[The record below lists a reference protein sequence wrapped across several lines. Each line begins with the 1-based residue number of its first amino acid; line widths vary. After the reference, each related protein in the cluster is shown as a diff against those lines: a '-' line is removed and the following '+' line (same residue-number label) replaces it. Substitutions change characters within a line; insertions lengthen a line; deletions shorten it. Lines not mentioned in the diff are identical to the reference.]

1 MQTIALYDNQSH
13 LREFDAEILDC
24 QPVSNGW
31 AVILDQTAFYP
42 EGGGQP
48 SDRGALGGRA
58 VLDVQKVDGQIVH
71 LCDGPLAV
79 GERVHGAIDWQHRFD
94 LMQQHS
100 GEHIVSGL
108 IHNRFGYDNVG
119 FHMGAEVMTIDFSGP
134 ITHQQLMEI
143 EQEANEIVWENQE
156 TEILYPTQEELAQI
170 AYRSKKALTGQVR
183 LVRYPGVD
191 VCACCGTHVDRT
203 GEIGPIKLLSCV
215 RFHEGVRVELI
226 CGGRAMD
233 YLRAVAEQN
242 RQISGLLS
250 AKPLETAHHVQR
262 LMEELE
268 RVRYELNGCRME
280 LIDYKAATFAH
291 QGRALCFEENLTMEQ
306 LRRLAG
312 AIDKQV
318 EGVCVVF
325 SGNDKAGYQYAI
337 AHKNGDVR
345 DFTKK
350 LNERLGG
357 RGGGKPAFT
366 QGWVGASRAAIEEF
380 FAECWK

>member
-1 MQTIALYDNQSH
+1 METIALYDNQSH
-13 LREFDAEILDC
+13 LREFDAVVLDC

-31 AVILDQTAFYP
+31 KVLLDQTAFYP

-48 SDRGALGGRA
+48 SDRGTLGGQA
-58 VLDVQKVDGQIVH
+58 ILDVQKENGEIVH
-71 LCDGPLAV
+71 LCGGPLAV
-79 GERVHGAIDWQHRFD
+79 GERVHGAIDWQRRFD

-119 FHMGAEVMTIDFSGP
+119 FHMGAEAMTIDFSGP

-143 EQEANEIVWENQE
+143 EQEANEIVWENLE
-156 TEILYPTQEELAQI
+156 VELLYPTAQELAQI

-191 VCACCGTHVDRT
+191 VCACCGTHVERT

-242 RQISGLLS
+242 RQISSLLS
-250 AKPLETAHHVQR
+250 AKPMETAHHVQR
-262 LMEELE
+262 LTEELE

-325 SGNDKAGYQYAI
+325 SGSDKAGYQYAI

-350 LNERLGG
+350 INERLGG
-357 RGGGKPAFT
+357 QGGGKPAFT
-366 QGWVGASRAAIEEF
+366 QGWVSASRAAIEEF